1 MGARVAYGLG
11 ALNDDLSS
19 YVVMIKINTLGIDHE
34 RFAYRHQGLDSRLT
48 GVEKPREEWKVGVG

>member
-19 YVVMIKINTLGIDHE
+19 YVVMIKINTLGIDDE
-34 RFAYRHQGLDSRLT
+34 RFTYRNQGLDSRLT
-48 GVEKPREEWKVGVG
+48 GVEKRREEWKVGVG